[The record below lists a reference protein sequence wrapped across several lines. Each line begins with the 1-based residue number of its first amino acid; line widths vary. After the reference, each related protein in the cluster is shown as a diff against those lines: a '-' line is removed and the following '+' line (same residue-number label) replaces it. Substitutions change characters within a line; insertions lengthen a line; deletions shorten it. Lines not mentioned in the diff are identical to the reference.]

1 MFLVEH
7 RRDYVAELRPDEV
20 DRELRADVLRM
31 TLSGTGFTPG
41 LLTPAVATIRRRAG
55 DPDLRELDLAELR
68 GAWDDDHVPSAL
80 LSPRRAITVDA
91 RRPGRPSAT
100 EVLLEDE
107 RGRLVVTWSAPGKL
121 ELRGVR
127 AWSTGETTAPATVS
141 VEGADP
147 RRALRL
153 ADWWVVAGSG
163 PATDNLDTVVDA
175 LLARDAV
182 WWRRT
187 TRERD
192 LSHES
197 VERTERWLQ
206 VGGSWYH
213 PDSEGHLTAVPAPS
227 GWPRGADSRS
237 SSRTLTPSRSRNRR
251 LRHGRRQDVPCRS
264 GRQSVDGVVAGGPQV
279 LHGIGAPGPPG
290 G

>member
-107 RGRLVVTWSAPGKL
+107 RGRLVVTW
-121 ELRGVR
+121 
-127 AWSTGETTAPATVS
+127 
-141 VEGADP
+141 
-147 RRALRL
+147 
-153 ADWWVVAGSG
+153 
-163 PATDNLDTVVDA
+163 
-175 LLARDAV
+175 
-182 WWRRT
+182 
-187 TRERD
+187 
-192 LSHES
+192 
-197 VERTERWLQ
+197 
-206 VGGSWYH
+206 
-213 PDSEGHLTAVPAPS
+213 
-227 GWPRGADSRS
+227 
-237 SSRTLTPSRSRNRR
+237 
-251 LRHGRRQDVPCRS
+251 
-264 GRQSVDGVVAGGPQV
+264 
-279 LHGIGAPGPPG
+279 
-290 G
+290 